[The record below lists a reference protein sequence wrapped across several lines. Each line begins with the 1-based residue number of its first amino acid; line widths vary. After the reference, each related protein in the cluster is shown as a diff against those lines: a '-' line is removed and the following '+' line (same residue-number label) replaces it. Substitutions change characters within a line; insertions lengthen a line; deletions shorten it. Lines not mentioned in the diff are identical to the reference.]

1 MLYAKRHVLAPVERA
16 IGKLFAFLPPNAWT
30 LLSIIFALIF
40 AFAVSQYMFLAG
52 SALLL
57 ATAFLD
63 LIDGSVARYT
73 KSATV
78 KGAYLDTIADRY
90 VEGIVII
97 SLLFVGLPDYVVPAS
112 LWIFAYL
119 FGSFMTTYAK
129 AALAEKARQEIMG
142 GLLERAERM
151 LILIVGVFLA
161 SMNVDYLL
169 YVVIA
174 LAILTNISALQ
185 RICIGMKNINK

>member
-1 MLYAKRHVLAPVERA
+1 
-16 IGKLFAFLPPNAWT
+16 
-30 LLSIIFALIF
+30 
-40 AFAVSQYMFLAG
+40 
-52 SALLL
+52 
-57 ATAFLD
+57 
-63 LIDGSVARYT
+63 
-73 KSATV
+73 
-78 KGAYLDTIADRY
+78 
-90 VEGIVII
+90 
-97 SLLFVGLPDYVVPAS
+97 
-112 LWIFAYL
+112 
-119 FGSFMTTYAK
+119 MTTYAK